1 MNGVYLI
8 EPSYFIIAQ
17 HQTNTIRIVMKKLLS
32 VLSVMLVVLLA
43 ACGGGDPNIDTAKL
57 NLKNKDYQKALEA
70 VDAAIQ
76 TNPQNA
82 YAFYY
87 KGYIY
92 GEQAKATADVS
103 ARLPLYVAMREA
115 WTQARE
121 LYKSVTPAPKEVAL
135 MEINHPQ
142 FWATE
147 HNKAI
152 ELAGVDE
159 PTKEA
164 LAQAVLHL
172 KNANAIAPDSTLTL
186 DILAE
191 VYMMASDTNNAISTL
206 RESIAVGGYAYGRA
220 LRLAGI
226 LGMARKTDEKIE
238 VLNQARKAHPD
249 SIGIVQELANTY
261 LSIGDSDRALQTVQ
275 ELIEKEPNNANYH
288 LVYGTQAYQAVY
300 DLSNAI
306 RKDYDQ
312 IFELRRRLNKAKAA
326 ARNAPPP
333 PKPVKGKPAP
343 VVVDSV
349 AIISKILADTEK
361 SVVGKRER
369 MAKLDEITL
378 NSMKKTLELDP
389 NNHAAYH
396 TLGIVYQNRAAM
408 VKAEINSLDALAKDY
423 YEQADALDAKAEE
436 ILKIALPYYKKAA
449 ELLPSNKGY
458 WESLFKIY
466 MSLNMQDEA
475 SAAYDK
481 ANQ

>member
-1 MNGVYLI
+1 
-8 EPSYFIIAQ
+8 
-17 HQTNTIRIVMKKLLS
+17 
-32 VLSVMLVVLLA
+32 
-43 ACGGGDPNIDTAKL
+43 
-57 NLKNKDYQKALEA
+57 
-70 VDAAIQ
+70 
-76 TNPQNA
+76 
-82 YAFYY
+82 
-87 KGYIY
+87 
-92 GEQAKATADVS
+92 
-103 ARLPLYVAMREA
+103 
-115 WTQARE
+115 
-121 LYKSVTPAPKEVAL
+121 
-135 MEINHPQ
+135 MEINQPQ
-142 FWATE
+142 FWASE

-191 VYMMASDTNNAISTL
+191 VYLMASDTNNAIGTL
-206 RESIAVGGYAYGRA
+206 REAIAVGGYAYGRS

-238 VLNQARKAHPD
+238 VLNQARKLYPD

-261 LSIGDSDRALQTVQ
+261 LSIGDSDRALQTVR
-275 ELIEKEPNNANYH
+275 ELIEKDPNNANYH

-300 DLSNAI
+300 DLSNEI
-306 RKDYDQ
+306 RKEYDQ

-343 VVVDSV
+343 VDSV

-361 SVVGKRER
+361 SVAAKRER
-369 MAKLDEITL
+369 MVQLDEITL
-378 NSMKKTLELDP
+378 NAMNKTLELDP
-389 NNHAAYH
+389 NNHTAYH
-396 TLGIVYQNRAAM
+396 TIGIVYQNRAAM
-408 VKAEINSLDALAKDY
+408 VKAEINSLDPLAKDY
-423 YEQADALDAKAEE
+423 YEKADALDAKAEE
-436 ILKIALPYYKKAA
+436 ILKLALPNYKKAA

-466 MSLNMQDEA
+466 MALNMQEEA